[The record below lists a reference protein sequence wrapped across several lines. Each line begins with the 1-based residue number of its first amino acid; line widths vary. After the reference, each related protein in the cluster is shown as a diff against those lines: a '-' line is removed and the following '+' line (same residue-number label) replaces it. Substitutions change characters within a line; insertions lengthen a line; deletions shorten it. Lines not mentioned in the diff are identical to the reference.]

1 VVVADSPTQLGG
13 LLAGLAPGSRVA
25 GYLLEKLVG
34 VGGTAAV
41 FRARDERLGRVVA
54 LKLLAGDEGVRRRFT
69 REARAVAAV
78 DHPHI
83 IPVYEAGEAGGVLFI
98 AMRFVAGDD
107 LRVVVGREGSLRP
120 RRAAAFISP
129 VASALDAAHGAGL
142 VHRDVKP
149 ANMLV
154 DVGPGR
160 PEHVYLSDFGIAR
173 GMLSL
178 GGLTRA
184 GQFLG
189 TPDYAAPEQINGQ
202 SVDGRADQYALGCV
216 AYTLLSGSRPF
227 EREEPMAV
235 LYAHLFAPPPRVTSV
250 RPDLSDA
257 VDQVL
262 ARALAKAPEDRY
274 GSCGDFADALREAL
288 GVEPYDSSG
297 PARHPAQAWV
307 VAPAGPDGQR
317 TVTAVSDGADAGEPA
332 VPEGGAPAT
341 PVVATVPL
349 TVPPDSPA
357 TALPAGT
364 SPPVPS
370 AISPLTPSG
379 PLSPPTAAGTW
390 TAVVAA
396 DRAYYE
402 SVQAVSDQDA
412 ASISLPANVPERRF
426 RLSGTRVQIGRRSVS
441 RRIEP
446 EIDLTGPPTD
456 PGVSRLHAV
465 LIAGPDRSWSVVD
478 PGSPNGIMVNG
489 RDVPPGQAVP
499 LRDGDRIH
507 LGAWTVITITR
518 D

>member
-1 VVVADSPTQLGG
+1 VG
-13 LLAGLAPGSRVA
+13 

-34 VGGTAAV
+34 VGGMAAV

-54 LKLLAGDEGVRRRFT
+54 LKLLAGDEVVQQRFA

-107 LRVVVGREGSLRP
+107 LRTIIRREGGLRP

-129 VASALDAAHGAGL
+129 VASALDAAHAAGL

-160 PEHVYLSDFGIAR
+160 PEHVYLSDFGVAR
-173 GMLSL
+173 GVLTSS
-178 GGLTRA
+178 GLTRA

-189 TPDYAAPEQINGQ
+189 TPDYAAPEQINGGQ
-202 SVDGRADQYALGCV
+202 VDGRADQYSLACV
-216 AYTLLSGSRPF
+216 AYTLLSGSVVFR
-227 EREEPMAV
+227 RDVPMAV
-235 LYAHLFAPPPRVTSV
+235 LYAHLSAPPPRLTMV

-262 ARALAKAPEDRY
+262 ARGLAKTPEERY
-274 GSCGDFADALREAL
+274 DSCGAFADALRGAL

-297 PARHPAQAWV
+297 PGHPNDQTIL
-307 VAPAGPDGQR
+307 VAPAPPVPSR
-317 TVTAVSDGADAGEPA
+317 AAATA
-332 VPEGGAPAT
+332 
-341 PVVATVPL
+341 PL
-349 TVPPDSPA
+349 TVPPDPRA
-357 TALPAGT
+357 PQLPAGT
-364 SPPVPS
+364 PPQTPTIMS
-370 AISPLTPSG
+370 AG
-379 PLSPPTAAGTW
+379 PRTW

-396 DRAYYE
+396 DRAYYDR
-402 SVQAVSDQDA
+402 VQAANDQDA
-412 ASISLPANVPERRF
+412 DSIRFPDSFPERRF
-426 RLSGTRVQIGRRSVS
+426 PLSGTEVRIGRRSVS

-456 PGVSRLHAV
+456 TAVSRLHAV
-465 LIAGPDRSWSVVD
+465 LHAAPDGSWSVVD
-478 PGSPNGIMVNG
+478 LGSPNGIVVNG
-489 RDVPPGQAVP
+489 RDVPPNEAVP

-507 LGAWTVITITR
+507 LGAWTVITIVR